1 MERKYI
7 IVNHQTNPEC
17 TSDYPATRTF
27 AGTIEECAKK
37 FKELYDENTESGRT
51 VTDAHDDEVNPDTI
65 EQCVK
70 DGLLHC
76 LQVATGYIGDINDF
90 SASVY
95 TILPVED

>member
-37 FKELYDENTESGRT
+37 FKELYLSLTEEEKDIL
-51 VTDAHDDEVNPDTI
+51 TDGAKIFVIKGEKVALVNGDTLNMKI
-65 EQCVK
+65 TYPY
-70 DGLLHC
+70 DLR
-76 LQVATGYIGDINDF
+76 VAK
-90 SASVY
+90 S
-95 TILPVED
+95 LVEEEDA